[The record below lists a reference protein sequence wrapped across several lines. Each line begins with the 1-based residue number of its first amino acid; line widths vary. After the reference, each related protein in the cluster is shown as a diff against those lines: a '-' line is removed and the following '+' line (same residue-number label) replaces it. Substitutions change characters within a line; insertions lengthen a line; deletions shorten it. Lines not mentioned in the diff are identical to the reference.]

1 MNRLD
6 RRAAAKMM
14 RNAAQQR
21 NIAEIKKKEAHKA
34 ISFQNRFFMAATA
47 LVLHDELGLDIDRV
61 SDIMSKIADVQFNA
75 LSAEELWQRVEVEMG
90 IKIPDAGSGL
100 YE

>member
-1 MNRLD
+1 MNRAD

-14 RNAAQQR
+14 RNVAQQR
-21 NIAEIKKKEAHKA
+21 NIAEIKKKEARKA

-47 LVLHDELGLDIDRV
+47 LVLHDELGFDVDRV
-61 SDIMSKIADVQFNA
+61 SDLMAKIADVQFNA
-75 LSAEELWQRVEVEMG
+75 LSAEELWQRVETELG
-90 IKIPDAGSGL
+90 ITIPDMESGL